1 MARFIIHWVT
11 LSLALAATAWLLP
24 GIVVDGWV
32 PLLVGALVL
41 GLMNAVVRPVVG
53 LVTLPLTIL
62 TPGLFYFV
70 VNGITFGLAA
80 WVVPGF
86 SVSNFWHAMLGAL
99 VCSVLS
105 WLIGAFTGDNAPR
118 KRQRAREA

>member
-62 TPGLFYFV
+62 TLGLFYFV
-70 VNGITFGLAA
+70 VNGG
-80 WVVPGF
+80 
-86 SVSNFWHAMLGAL
+86 GAL
-99 VCSVLS
+99 SL
-105 WLIGAFTGDNAPR
+105 DNAL
-118 KRQRAREA
+118 KKDD